1 MQCCRIRRQ
10 GSHVLRLV
18 QQLQS
23 RPMKSMC
30 PLLAAKALMKD
41 NPQHASLFEN
51 EPILYSFDSARGI
64 HTSSLII
71 NKTTGKSLLS
81 EDGLTPELRVLLPA
95 YAPDMHRVIE
105 YTHGTAEM
113 LFKKWMYNNPGKHT
127 MEQYKSAFEALYK
140 KCTTA
145 AIISADVAG
154 LPELYSWVHKNGGNW
169 APSRMR

>member
-1 MQCCRIRRQ
+1 
-10 GSHVLRLV
+10 
-18 QQLQS
+18 
-23 RPMKSMC
+23 MC

-81 EDGLTPELRVLLPA
+81 EDGFTPELRVLLPA

-105 YTHGTAEM
+105 HTH
-113 LFKKWMYNNPGKHT
+113 PQH
-127 MEQYKSAFEALYK
+127 S
-140 KCTTA
+140 
-145 AIISADVAG
+145 
-154 LPELYSWVHKNGGNW
+154 
-169 APSRMR
+169 